1 MLRFCSGFTKHELKL
16 QTFLLSQNTQG
27 EENTEVDKDLHIVEE
42 IKNIVEPRKGSWR
55 LRVKW
60 QGSDV
65 ETNEPLTNF
74 ETHEDCEFLF
84 NWFLITFFCI
94 TLPLSAQLV

>member
-27 EENTEVDKDLHIVEE
+27 EENPEVDKDLHNVEE
-42 IKNIVEPRKGSWR
+42 IKHIVEPKKGSWR

-65 ETNEPLTNF
+65 ETDEPLTNLK
-74 ETHEDCEFLF
+74 THEDCEFL
-84 NWFLITFFCI
+84 L
-94 TLPLSAQLV
+94 